1 MTKIDLGVIARNLP
15 ISLSSENLVGLFLS
29 GLAMSATAA
38 NGDVIMKCGETLY
51 KYEESFFGDDQIKVR
66 WDGVWQAWCGDG
78 RLELKDYSATC
89 SQLEGDSNKG
99 LKSQSSAENSE
110 SFFLTSAIDYAY
122 TYCKCGLEKNNY
134 DCFADHGIP
143 KYTVTI
149 ANVELNLVMAQPNH
163 AKISNE
169 FCPVAENLS
178 LTNVHKLFSTEEM
191 SVRAM
196 FRINSS
202 THIREVGR
210 NTIDF
215 LAHLLRFDTLTTE
228 CEVMDP

>member
-1 MTKIDLGVIARNLP
+1 MTKISLGVSVRKFVIF
-15 ISLSSENLVGLFLS
+15 SSGANRLIRFLIC
-29 GLAMSATAA
+29 LAMPATAA
-38 NGDVIMKCGETLY
+38 NADVMMKCGTTLY
-51 KYEESFFGDDQIKVR
+51 KYVDSFFGDDQIKVR
-66 WDGVWQAWCGDG
+66 LDGVWQAWCGDG

-99 LKSQSSAENSE
+99 LKSPSSAEKSE
-110 SFFLTSAIDYAY
+110 SFSLKSAIDYAY

-134 DCFADHGIP
+134 NCFAEHGIS
-143 KYTVTI
+143 KNTLTL
-149 ANVELNLVMAQPNH
+149 ADFELALVLATPNH
-163 AKISNE
+163 AKISKE

-178 LTNVHKLFSTEEM
+178 LTNVHKFFSTEEM

-196 FRINSS
+196 FRISS
-202 THIREVGR
+202 RTPIRKVGR

-228 CEVMDP
+228 CEVIDP